1 MHNNNEGY
9 SLHVGKL
16 PPELLAKL
24 LGQVETADTSVI
36 LGARIGEDAAL
47 IDTGGENYLVA
58 SSDPVTFAT
67 AELGWYAVHVNA
79 NDIAAMG
86 GTPRWLVMTVILPE
100 GSPTTLPQEIM
111 LQTLDACAEI
121 GVTLIGGH
129 TEVTRGIAR
138 PIVVGTMLGEVRKG
152 AETLSSG
159 MRPGNAIILTGGVGI
174 EGAAILAREA
184 DDRLRAAG
192 VSDNV
197 IARAA
202 GLLRDPGI
210 SIVRDAAIATRAA
223 PIHAMHDPTEG
234 GVATALHE
242 MADASNVGLLI
253 DSAAL
258 TDMILPETTEL
269 CRALSPHSGESM
281 PRTPIRGRNPSPDPQ
296 ISSPDSNSDPI
307 DPLGL
312 IASGALLICVRS
324 DRAPTV
330 VAALQEEGI
339 RANIIGH
346 ATDRSDGL
354 FLTNTG
360 HAEIPLPR
368 YNQDE
373 LARILSP

>member
-1 MHNNNEGY
+1 MSTHNNNEGY
-9 SLHVGKL
+9 PLNVGKL
-16 PPELLAKL
+16 PPDVLAKL
-24 LGQVETADTSVI
+24 LGQIETADTGVI

-47 IDTGGENYLVA
+47 IDTGGENYLVV

-121 GVTLIGGH
+121 DVTLIGGH
-129 TEVTRGIAR
+129 TEVTRGIDR
-138 PIVVGTMLGEVRKG
+138 PIVVGTMLGEIRKG

-174 EGAAILAREA
+174 EGTAILAREA
-184 DDRLRAAG
+184 GGRLRAAG
-192 VSDNV
+192 VLNSV
-197 IARAA
+197 ITRAA
-202 GLLRDPGI
+202 GLLHDPGI
-210 SIVRDAAIATRAA
+210 SIVRDAAIATRVS

-253 DSAAL
+253 DSATL
-258 TDMILPETTEL
+258 TDMILPETAEL
-269 CRALSPHSGESM
+269 CRALGDVN
-281 PRTPIRGRNPSPDPQ
+281 PI
-296 ISSPDSNSDPI
+296 
-307 DPLGL
+307 GL

-324 DRAPTV
+324 DRAATLV
-330 VAALQEEGI
+330 DALQEEGI

-346 ATDRSDGL
+346 ATDRADGL
-354 FLTNTG
+354 LLTNTG
-360 HAEIPLPR
+360 HADIPLPR

-373 LARILSP
+373 LARILSA

>member
-24 LGQVETADTSVI
+24 LGQVETADASVI
-36 LGARIGEDAAL
+36 LGAQIGEDAAL
-47 IDTGGENYLVA
+47 INTDGENYLVV

-67 AELGWYAVHVNA
+67 ADLGWYAVHVNA

-100 GSPTTLPQEIM
+100 GSSTTLPQEIM

-129 TEVTRGIAR
+129 TEVTRGIDR

-174 EGAAILAREA
+174 EGTAILAREA

-223 PIHAMHDPTEG
+223 QIHAMHDPTEG

-253 DSAAL
+253 DQAAL
-258 TDMILPETTEL
+258 TDMILPETAEL
-269 CRALSPHSGESM
+269 CRALSPHSGES
-281 PRTPIRGRNPSPDPQ
+281 RNPSPDPQ

-354 FLTNTG
+354 YLTNTG

>member
-1 MHNNNEGY
+1 MERAPNGHTVSMTISNDGDGP
-9 SLHVGKL
+9 LPVGKL

-24 LGQVETADTSVI
+24 LGQVETADTGVI

-47 IDTGGENYLVA
+47 IDTGGENYLVV

-174 EGAAILAREA
+174 EGTAILAREA
-184 DDRLRAAG
+184 ADRLRAAG

-202 GLLRDPGI
+202 SLIHNPGI

-269 CRALSPHSGESM
+269 CRALGDV
-281 PRTPIRGRNPSPDPQ
+281 N
-296 ISSPDSNSDPI
+296 
-307 DPLGL
+307 PLGL

-354 FLTNTG
+354 YLTNTG

-373 LARILSP
+373 LTRILDG